1 MLPSPRRTARR
12 GPRPTARSAPRR
24 TALLGVLA
32 VLTAGLVSAP
42 QVAVAAPESVLRVVD
57 VRLDGDGATTG
68 VTTTT
73 VRDADGELSTEEE
86 SLDPAD
92 ARLPVRVLTSW
103 RSDDGAG
110 TDLADL
116 AGYDGRV
123 TVDVT
128 VQNTTVQPVPVRY
141 DSGGEAFEEHALVGS
156 PLTVVAGTELP
167 GATRVVT
174 STLADDPAATNGVL
188 GRTTDGTPVVQWAAL
203 LAPPRL
209 AATATF
215 RLVLDVTDF
224 DPPVVDLSVQP
235 GLVTDT
241 SLDGL
246 VRSAFADE
254 PGSNRRVQDET
265 IATIEAVNAVLGDA
279 GASLD
284 AIRANLQATSAGFG
298 RQALAELGA
307 GQEEVPARIAGVVED
322 LEALSN
328 PAGTGTLDRTIA
340 RAADQGEEGLAAA
353 LVRIRDLLGTAG
365 TVAPAA
371 DPAPVPGAG
380 CAVATAPPSG
390 TDLLSLFRS
399 VESQFEAF
407 AGSTGACRDAVAA
420 SLERSVGTAAEV
432 EALATA
438 PDAAAACGTSR
449 SLVCVLGIARGE
461 VARGAGALVAAGDA
475 LAAEVDPADE
485 TGRVVA
491 GIAGL
496 RTATAEVG
504 AALAALSTADAA
516 TTAAALD
523 DVLAASR
530 LLVDDLSALQVLL
543 QSSGDLARG
552 LDEVG
557 AIATAQADLLD
568 GGLVA
573 ALDEL
578 VRTACRA
585 PEADDSP
592 DLVTFLQDVLGTLPA
607 CGATG
612 GGPDVL
618 AQLAGV
624 ADAWEQ
630 VAALVGAGGTLPTA
644 LAGLNT
650 SVGALLDTATDVV
663 RALEEATTLPDQIA
677 ALGDAICA
685 TVARARELG
694 EVGPTAQACPAPG
707 PGGPTALDALAAA
720 WGGLAAH
727 NADLGDRVGAA
738 FRAARADYL
747 DAAGRDLGAGM
758 TAAAGA
764 QQTATADLGAFLGGF
779 ETELETAGDRAYQQ
793 GEDRVA
799 GVDALASDALVGSA
813 STLTG
818 DLARAR
824 GALTDQIGVNQVA
837 LTGTSAAL
845 SERLRATVT
854 ALGTREGR
862 GSGILGALASNA
874 RQADRENG
882 NLVEAGGTTSAFA
895 ALRRLDLR
903 DANRQRAQSEV
914 AARMQEELSRGDADA
929 GADASVL
936 TVYSLHLGG
945 GE

>member
-1 MLPSPRRTARR
+1 MLAT
-12 GPRPTARSAPRR
+12 
-24 TALLGVLA
+24 
-32 VLTAGLVSAP
+32 LTAGLVSAP
-42 QVAVAAPESVLRVVD
+42 QVALAAPESVLRVVD
-57 VRLDGDGATTG
+57 VRLGGDGATTA

-73 VRDADGELSTEEE
+73 VRDADGDLSTDEET
-86 SLDPAD
+86 LDPAD
-92 ARLPVRVLTSW
+92 ATLPVRVLTSW
-103 RSDDGAG
+103 RSEDGAG

-128 VQNTTVQPVPVRY
+128 VQNTTVRPVPVRY

-188 GRTTDGTPVVQWAAL
+188 GRTSDGTPVVQWAAL

-209 AATATF
+209 ASTATF
-215 RLVLDVTDF
+215 RLVLDVDDF
-224 DPPVVDLSVQP
+224 EPPVLDLSVQP

-246 VRSAFADE
+246 LRSAFADG

-265 IATIEAVNAVLGDA
+265 IATIEAVNTVLRDA

-284 AIRANLQATSAGFG
+284 AIRANLQATSTGFG
-298 RQALAELGA
+298 RQALTELGA
-307 GQEEVPARIAGVVED
+307 GQEEVPARIAGVVAD

-328 PAGTGTLDRTIA
+328 SGGTGALDRTID
-340 RAADQGEEGLAAA
+340 RAAEQGERGLVEA
-353 LVRIRDLLGTAG
+353 LGSIRVLLGTAG
-365 TVAPAA
+365 ATL
-371 DPAPVPGAG
+371 PAPGPGAGTG
-380 CAVATAPPSG
+380 CAVATRPPSG
-390 TDLLSLFRS
+390 TDLLSLFRG

-407 AGSTGACRDAVAA
+407 AGSTGACRAAIAA
-420 SLERSVGTAAEV
+420 SLERSVGTAAEL

-438 PDAAAACGTSR
+438 PDATAACGTSR

-461 VARGAGALVAAGDA
+461 VARGAGELVAAGAA
-475 LAAEVDPADE
+475 LAAEVNPAEE

-496 RTATAEVG
+496 RTATARVG
-504 AALAALSTADAA
+504 TALAALSTADAA
-516 TTAAALD
+516 TTAAALE
-523 DVLAASR
+523 DVLAAAR
-530 LLVDDLSALQVLL
+530 LLVDDLTALQVLL

-557 AIATAQADLLD
+557 TIATTQAALLD

-585 PEADDSP
+585 PEPDASP
-592 DLVTFLQDVLGTLPA
+592 DLVAFLQDVLGALPA
-607 CGATG
+607 CATTGAE
-612 GGPDVL
+612 PDVT
-618 AQLAGV
+618 AQLTGV
-624 ADAWEQ
+624 AAAWDE
-630 VAALVGAGGTLPTA
+630 VAALVGAGGTLPAA
-644 LAGLNT
+644 LADLNT
-650 SVGALLDTATDVV
+650 SVGGLLDTATDVV
-663 RALEEATTLPDQIA
+663 GALEQATALPGQLA
-677 ALGDAICA
+677 ALGDAICTTA
-685 TVARARELG
+685 ARARELG
-694 EVGPTAQACPAPG
+694 EVPPTTQPCPAPE
-707 PGGPTALDALAAA
+707 PGAPTAIDVLAAA
-720 WGGLAAH
+720 WDGLAAR

-738 FRAARADYL
+738 FGAARTTYL
-747 DAAGRDLGAGM
+747 DAARGDLGAGM
-758 TAAAGA
+758 AAAVGA
-764 QQTATADLGAFLGGF
+764 QQSATDDLGTFLGGF
-779 ETELETAGDRAYQQ
+779 EAELESAGDRAFAE
-793 GEDRVA
+793 GSDRVE
-799 GVDALASDALVGSA
+799 GVDEAAAAALGS
-813 STLTG
+813 SRTTLTG

-824 GALTDQIGVNQVA
+824 GALADQIGVNQVA

-845 SERLRATVT
+845 SERLRATVA
-854 ALGTREGR
+854 ALGSREGR

-903 DANRQRAQSEV
+903 DANRQRAQSEL
-914 AARMQEELSRGDADA
+914 AARMQEELSRADADA
-929 GADASVL
+929 GADADVL
-936 TVYSLHLGG
+936 TVYALHLGG
-945 GE
+945 AG